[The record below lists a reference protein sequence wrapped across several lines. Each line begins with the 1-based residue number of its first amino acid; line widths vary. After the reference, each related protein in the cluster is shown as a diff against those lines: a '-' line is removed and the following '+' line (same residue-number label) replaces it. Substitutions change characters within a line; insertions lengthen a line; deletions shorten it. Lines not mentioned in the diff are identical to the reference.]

1 MKNNFENLI
10 KFHFKEHAFVLQST
24 SLNLINKLEKA
35 SSHLSKVLSNGKKI
49 FWCGNG
55 GSASDS
61 VHLSA
66 ELIGRFKKNRIPLKS
81 IALPNDP
88 ATMTCISNDFGF
100 EKIFSRQIEG
110 LGEHGD
116 VLITITTSGNSKNI
130 LEAIKEA
137 KRKKMKVISFLGKTG
152 GKCKGKADLEFMIK
166 SNSTARIQEMHI
178 LLGHILCDLI
188 ERKLKL

>member
-1 MKNNFENLI
+1 MKNSYKNLI
-10 KFHFKEHAFVLQST
+10 KSHFNEHALVLQST
-24 SLNLINKLEKA
+24 SLNMIDILEKA
-35 SSHLSKVLSNGKKI
+35 SSKLSQVLSNGKKI

-66 ELIGRFKKNRIPLKS
+66 ELIGRFKKNRKPLKS

-88 ATMTCISNDFGF
+88 ATITCISNDFGF
-100 EKIFSRQIEG
+100 KKIFSRQIES
-110 LGEHGD
+110 LGEQGD

-137 KRKKMKVISFLGKTG
+137 KRKKMKVIFGKNWRQ
-152 GKCKGKADLEFMIK
+152 M
-166 SNSTARIQEMHI
+166 
-178 LLGHILCDLI
+178 
-188 ERKLKL
+188 